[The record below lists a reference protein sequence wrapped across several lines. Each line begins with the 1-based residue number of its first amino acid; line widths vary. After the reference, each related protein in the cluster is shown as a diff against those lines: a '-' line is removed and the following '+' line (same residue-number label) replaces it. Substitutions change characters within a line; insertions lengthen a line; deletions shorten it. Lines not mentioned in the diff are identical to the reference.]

1 MSRMMLLAVVFCS
14 LVALSGC
21 GGPKLV
27 PVEGVVLLDGKP
39 VEGATV
45 TFISED
51 GKNSFS
57 GSTDAT
63 GHFDLQSG
71 EKHGAF
77 PGNYKVTVVKNTNK
91 PGAETLSPE
100 EGAKMMKK
108 ESEEAHKADKAASKA
123 AMSGLT
129 DPKAKMAAMSGAKIG
144 TAAPVLKSEL
154 PILYANG
161 TKTPLTAKVPPDGPV
176 QFDLKSK

>member
-1 MSRMMLLAVVFCS
+1 
-14 LVALSGC
+14 
-21 GGPKLV
+21 V

-45 TFISED
+45 TFISDD

-77 PGNYKVTVVKNTNK
+77 PGDYKVTVVKNTSK
-91 PGAETLSPE
+91 PGAESIDPQ

-108 ESEEAHKADKAASKA
+108 ESEEADKANKANKA
-123 AMSGLT
+123 AYIGSA
-129 DPKAKMAAMSGAKIG
+129 DPKTKMAAMAGSKTGPNVG
-144 TAAPVLKSEL
+144 STAPAALKSEL
-154 PILYANG
+154 PVVYANG
-161 TKTPLTAKVPPDGPV
+161 TKTPLTAKVPSAGPI
-176 QFDLKSK
+176 QLDLNSKSK